1 MKDICEKVIE
11 TDYDNL
17 NEALGEI
24 EYNIKTGLIIFYN
37 DTKYEFL

>member
-17 NEALGEI
+17 NEALGQI
-24 EYNIKTGLIIFYN
+24 EHKQVLSFIIMIQNTNFC
-37 DTKYEFL
+37 

>member
-17 NEALGEI
+17 NEVLGQI
-24 EYNIKTGLIIFYN
+24 EHNRSYHL
-37 DTKYEFL
+37 L